1 MHRTAFA
8 RSGPV
13 RSVCHFFRGPVR
25 SVFGPVRSVF
35 GPVLVRFWDLLEI
48 LEAQKYGTCSKK
60 VLKWI
65 NMIDEQ
71 KIPQNTSYLSRKSNF
86 FKENISIKYALFW
99 SGPVQSGPVRGTS
112 GPVHTPGR
120 GYPKCYPKMALL
132 GLNFEQP
139 KNGAFEAYKIPPF

>member
-1 MHRTAFA
+1 ML
-8 RSGPV
+8 GPV
-13 RSVCHFFRGPVR
+13 RSGPFAIFSVVRSGPVR

-65 NMIDEQ
+65 NMIDDQ

-86 FKENISIKYALFW
+86 FKENISIKYALFLSGPRKRGRVR
-99 SGPVQSGPVRGTS
+99 SGPVQSGPVRGPS
-112 GPVHTPGR
+112 GPVHTP
-120 GYPKCYPKMALL
+120 A
-132 GLNFEQP
+132 
-139 KNGAFEAYKIPPF
+139 